1 MSLRSRSDLREQQH
15 IIIDEMVSAP
25 AKLIVS
31 AMGSGKTG
39 ATLTALRDLL
49 DSFQIRRIL
58 IVAPLRVA
66 RDTWPDEIGAWAHS
80 RLLSYAVC
88 VGTEGQ
94 RREAL
99 RQSTEILIINREQLP
114 WLWKE
119 LDNGTR
125 WDFDCVVVDES
136 SMFKAGKKRT
146 KNRALTRFGVLAQ
159 ARKKIDRIYL
169 LTGTPAPNGIAD
181 LWGQIYLL
189 DQGERLGATQK
200 AFYDRWFDINRY
212 SFKAIPRSYAESE
225 ITKRV
230 ADIMVSLPALE
241 IVPPPVFI
249 PVKVT
254 LPSAVKKEYDKFERT
269 LVTETYDV
277 EAVSR
282 GVLTNK
288 LLQMANS
295 GLYKEDGSVAHVHTA
310 KLDALDELI
319 ERAAGDPVLIW
330 YGFKFDVT
338 RIREKYPDA
347 VLFNEDSDAIKKWNR
362 GEIKIGLAHPASL
375 GHGTNLQYGG
385 HIAIWFGLT
394 WSLELYQQANA
405 RLPRPG
411 QKHIVAIYQI
421 IAEGTVDEDVLT
433 ALDGK
438 ASTQD
443 SVTRAVLHRIRG
455 EGTIDE
461 DIFPEYLDP
470 KIALQNRVM
479 ESTRVDL
486 DLEDLLG

>member
-1 MSLRSRSDLREQQH
+1 MSPRPRSELRDQQR
-15 IIIDEMVSAP
+15 IIVKEIVDRP

-31 AMGSGKTG
+31 HMGSGKTG

-49 DSFQIRRIL
+49 DSFQIHRVLVI
-58 IVAPLRVA
+58 APLRVA
-66 RDTWPDEIGAWAHS
+66 RDTWPDEIDTWAHT
-80 RLLSYAVC
+80 RPLSYSVC
-88 VGTEGQ
+88 VGTEAE
-94 RREAL
+94 RRAAL
-99 RQSTEILIINREQLP
+99 RRNVEIVVINRENLP

-119 LDNGTR
+119 LGDGVR
-125 WDFDCVVVDES
+125 WDFDCVIVDES

-146 KNRALTRFGVLAQ
+146 KTRALTRFGVLAQ
-159 ARKKIDRIYL
+159 ARKKIRRIYL

-189 DQGERLGATQK
+189 DQGQRLGATQK
-200 AFYDRWFDINRY
+200 AFHDRWFDINRY
-212 SFKAIPRSYAESE
+212 TFKVTPKSYAEQE
-225 ITKRV
+225 IMARIGDV
-230 ADIMVSLPALE
+230 MVSLPTLE
-241 IVPPPVFI
+241 IVAPPVFV
-249 PVKVT
+249 PVKVQ
-254 LPSAVKKEYDKFERT
+254 LPSGVKAEYDRFERT
-269 LVTETYDV
+269 LVAEAYDV

-288 LLQMANS
+288 LLQFGN
-295 GLYKEDGSVAHVHTA
+295 GHLYKEDGSVVAVHDA
-310 KLDALDELI
+310 KFAALDDLI
-319 ERAAGDPVLIW
+319 EQAAGDPVLIW
-330 YGFKFDVT
+330 YAFKFDLE
-338 RIREKYPDA
+338 RIREKYPHA
-347 VLFNEDSDAIKKWNR
+347 VVFNEDPEAIKKWNR

-421 IAEGTVDEDVLT
+421 IAEGTVDEDVL
-433 ALDGK
+433 AVLDGK

-455 EGTIDE
+455 ED
-461 DIFPEYLDP
+461 D
-470 KIALQNRVM
+470 
-479 ESTRVDL
+479 
-486 DLEDLLG
+486 DLLG

>member
-1 MSLRSRSDLREQQH
+1 MRLRPRSDLREQQH
-15 IIIDEMVSAP
+15 IIIDEIISAP

-49 DSFQIRRIL
+49 DTFQIHRVL

-66 RDTWPDEIGAWAHS
+66 RDTWPDEIGAWAHT

-88 VGTEGQ
+88 VGTEAQ
-94 RREAL
+94 RREAV
-99 RQSTEILIINREQLP
+99 RQPTEILIINRENLL

-119 LDNGTR
+119 LGNGTK

-146 KNRALTRFGVLAQ
+146 KSRTLTRFGVLAQ

-169 LTGTPAPNGIAD
+169 LTGTPAPNGIGD

-200 AFYDRWFDINRY
+200 AFYDRWFDANRY
-212 SFKAIPRSYAESE
+212 NFKVTPRPYAESE

-230 ADIMVSLPALE
+230 ADVMVSLPALE

-249 PVKVT
+249 PVKVA
-254 LPSAVKKEYDKFERT
+254 LPPAVKKEYDKFERT
-269 LVTETYDV
+269 LVSETYDV

-295 GLYKEDGSVAHVHTA
+295 GLYKEDGSVAHVHDA

-330 YGFKFDVT
+330 YGFKFDVD
-338 RIREKYPDA
+338 RIRAKYPDA
-347 VLFNEDSDAIKKWNR
+347 VLFNEDPDAIKKWNR

-421 IAEGTVDEDVLT
+421 IAQGTVDEDVLGV
-433 ALDGK
+433 LDGK

-443 SVTRAVLHRIRG
+443 NVTRAVLHRIRG
-455 EGTIDE
+455 EGTIGD

-470 KIALQNRVM
+470 KIELQNRVM